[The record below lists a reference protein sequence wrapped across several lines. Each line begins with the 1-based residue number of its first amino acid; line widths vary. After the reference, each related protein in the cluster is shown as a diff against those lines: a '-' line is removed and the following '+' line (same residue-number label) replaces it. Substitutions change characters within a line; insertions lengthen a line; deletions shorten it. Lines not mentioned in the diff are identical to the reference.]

1 MIDVAQ
7 CWQILPVDQASI
19 LELRALWPKGIECGQ
34 KGMSVFEHFY
44 RSDFE
49 SVEDLKFAF
58 ECKAAALNNA
68 GYNVYTP
75 LNRIARVKRGY
86 AVKDHGISKI
96 QLLLIDIDRTSNTSC
111 PATDTEVEAA
121 KQLGQEI
128 KRFLETQGWPD
139 PKQVMSGNGWHLLY
153 PMNDLEA
160 TEEAKNFVK
169 GVLVALAIKFD
180 NDVVCVDRNVFNPSR
195 ITKVPGTL
203 ARKGQATEERP
214 YRIASVFNG

>member
-1 MIDVAQ
+1 
-7 CWQILPVDQASI
+7 L
-19 LELRALWPKGIECGQ
+19 PKGFAVGQ
-34 KGMSVFEHFY
+34 KPKVVYEHFY

-49 SVEDLKFAF
+49 SVEDLKLAF
-58 ECKAAALNNA
+58 ECKAEALNNA

-75 LNRIARVKRGY
+75 LNRIGRVESGC
-86 AVKDHGISKI
+86 AVKDDGISKI

-128 KRFLETQGWPD
+128 RSFLATQGWPE

-153 PMNDLEA
+153 PTNDLEP

-203 ARKGQATEERP
+203 ARKGQETEERP
-214 YRIASVFNG
+214 YRIASVFNE

>member
-19 LELRALWPKGIECGQ
+19 LEIRALWPKGIERGQ
-34 KGMSVFEHFY
+34 KRTRVFEHFY

-49 SVEDLKFAF
+49 SVVELKFAF
-58 ECKAAALNNA
+58 ERKAEALNNE

-75 LNRIARVKRGY
+75 LNRIALVEPGC
-86 AVKDHGISKI
+86 AVKDDGISKI
-96 QLLLIDIDRTSNTSC
+96 QLLLVDIDRTSNTSC

-121 KQLGQEI
+121 KQLGQKI
-128 KRFLETQGWPD
+128 IGFLATQGWPH

-160 TEEAKNFVK
+160 TAEAKDVVR

-195 ITKVPGTL
+195 ITKVPGTF
-203 ARKGQATEERP
+203 ARKGRATEERP

>member
-1 MIDVAQ
+1 VIDVAQ
-7 CWQILPVDQASI
+7 CWRILPVDQASI
-19 LELRALWPKGIECGQ
+19 LEIRAIWPKGIECGQ
-34 KGMSVFEHFY
+34 KKTSVFDHFY
-44 RSDFE
+44 SSDFE

-58 ECKAAALNNA
+58 ERKAEALNNA

-75 LNRIARVKRGY
+75 LNRIARVEPGY
-86 AVKDHGISKI
+86 AVKDDDISKI

-121 KQLGQEI
+121 KQLGQKI
-128 KRFLETQGWPD
+128 IGFLATQGWPH

-153 PMNDLEA
+153 PMDNLDA
-160 TEEAKNFVK
+160 TKEAKNFVK